1 MEEDWSVDTNEPA
14 VLTHYPAASIRP
26 LTVNDYHRMGEAGIF
41 AESERVEL
49 IEGQLIAMSPIGS
62 PHFAAVNTLN
72 RLLVRAIGD
81 LAIVSVQNPVR
92 LNDRSEPE
100 PDVAIIRPRDDEY
113 RSGLPGP
120 ADVLLIIEVASS
132 SIDYDRSVKLALYAR
147 HSIPEF
153 WIVNL
158 DLACIEVYRSPDIK
172 RSNYSSCLRLGGEG
186 TLEIVSL
193 PGVLI
198 SAAPIFG

>member
-1 MEEDWSVDTNEPA
+1 VDINEPA
-14 VLTHYPAASIRP
+14 VLTHHPAVSIRP
-26 LTVNDYHRMGEAGIF
+26 LTVSEYHRMGEAGIF
-41 AESERVEL
+41 ADTERVEL

-72 RLLVRAIGD
+72 RLLVRAVGN

-92 LNDRSEPE
+92 LNDKSEPE
-100 PDVAIIRPRDDEY
+100 PDLALIRPQDDEY

-120 ADVLLIIEVASS
+120 MDVLLIIEVASS
-132 SIDYDRSVKLALYAR
+132 SIDYDRGVKLALYAR

-158 DLACIEVYRSPDIK
+158 DLVRVEVYRSPNVD
-172 RSNYSSCLRLGGEG
+172 SSTYSSCSHIGGDG

-193 PGVLI
+193 PGVVI
-198 SAAPIFG
+198 NTAPIFG

>member
-1 MEEDWSVDTNEPA
+1 VDIDERA
-14 VLTHYPAASIRP
+14 VLTHHPAASIRP
-26 LTVNDYHRMGEAGIF
+26 LTVNEYHRMGDAGIF

-72 RLLVRAIGD
+72 RLLVRGVGD
-81 LAIVSVQNPVR
+81 LAVVSVQNPVR

-100 PDVAIIRPRDDEY
+100 PDVAVIRPRDDEY

-132 SIDYDRSVKLALYAR
+132 SIDYDRSVKSALYAR

-158 DLACIEVYRSPDIK
+158 DLARVEVYRSPNVN
-172 RSNYSSCLRLGGEG
+172 RSSYSSVSHIGRDG
-186 TLEIVSL
+186 TLEIASL
-193 PGVLI
+193 PGIVI
-198 SAAPIFG
+198 PAAPIFG